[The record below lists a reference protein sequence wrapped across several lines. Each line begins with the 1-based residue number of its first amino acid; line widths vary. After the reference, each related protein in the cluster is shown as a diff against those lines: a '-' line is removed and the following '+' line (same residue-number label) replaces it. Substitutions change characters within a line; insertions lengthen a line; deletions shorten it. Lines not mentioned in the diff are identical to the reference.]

1 MSSRLRSMERNLIK
15 KQVEAENAPERSK
28 LRKEREDPTTSLPI
42 ERNAVLFKRK
52 WNDHHYPSVE
62 VIDKDGNT
70 TSVSKRKSV
79 KKKHHFLSGKHLV
92 ARMQYEKSM
101 REQIAEKFR
110 ELKAK
115 RKEEAEKKK
124 QEKAEAKQAKAQ
136 KAVKENEN
144 G

>member
-28 LRKEREDPTTSLPI
+28 LRKKRKDQTASLPI

-70 TSVSKRKSV
+70 TSVSKRKPV
-79 KKKHHFLSGKHLV
+79 KKKHHFLSGKQLV
-92 ARMQYEKSM
+92 SRMQYEKSM

-136 KAVKENEN
+136 KQ
-144 G
+144 